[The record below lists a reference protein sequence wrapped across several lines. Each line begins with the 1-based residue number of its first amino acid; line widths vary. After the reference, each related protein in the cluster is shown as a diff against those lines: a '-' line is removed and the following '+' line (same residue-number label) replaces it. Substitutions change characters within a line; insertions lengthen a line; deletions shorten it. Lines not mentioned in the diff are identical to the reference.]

1 MDLKG
6 FEQSEYEIYHIPLN
20 SLFYINVITIRK
32 IDAGTEPGFE
42 LKGGQKKI
50 YLKIFR
56 KLVH

>member
-6 FEQSEYEIYHIPLN
+6 FEQSKYEIYHIPLN

-42 LKGGQKKI
+42 PRGESVELFVFYENKN
-50 YLKIFR
+50 
-56 KLVH
+56 

>member
-42 LKGGQKKI
+42 LEGDKA
-50 YLKIFR
+50 
-56 KLVH
+56 